1 MPATLFDPSA
11 RPAPVGGG
19 RRLTVSTSIAIHVI
33 VVVLVVVI
41 PLVGGVSMPAAMNRI
56 DAFVAPP
63 ALPPS
68 LPAQQPP
75 AAQRAI
81 AHNPNAAPITAPDS
95 IAPEIDLPV
104 PGVPMVEGGLPFRP
118 GAGVPGEVLRPNVMP
133 IMEPPPQKR
142 PAPVRPGGKVE
153 FPKRVSYVAPVYP
166 PIAQSARIEGT
177 VILEAT
183 IDENGAV
190 VNLRVL
196 KSIPLLDAAA
206 KDAVS
211 NWRYSPT
218 TLNGVRV
225 PLIMTVTVTFKL
237 H

>member
-19 RRLTVSTSIAIHVI
+19 RRVTVSTSIAIHVI

-41 PLVGGVSMPAAMNRI
+41 PLIGGVSLPAAMNRI

-68 LPAQQPP
+68 LPAQPP
-75 AAQRAI
+75 AAAQRAI
-81 AHNPNAAPITAPDS
+81 AHNPNAAPIAAPDS
-95 IAPEIDLPV
+95 IAPEVDRPV
-104 PGVPMVEGGLPFRP
+104 PGVPLVEGGLPFPP
-118 GAGVPGEVLRPNVMP
+118 GAGIPGEVLRPNVMP
-133 IMEPPPQKR
+133 IPEPPPQR
-142 PAPVRPGGKVE
+142 PAAVRPGGKVE

-183 IDENGAV
+183 IDEDGAV

-211 NWRYSPT
+211 HWRYSPT